1 MQDSTFKIYNASAG
15 SGKTH
20 TLTKEY
26 LKIVLSSSNRFSKI
40 LAITFTN
47 KAVNEMKHRILD
59 SLFKFSQVNSEVEA
73 PPLFLDLMK
82 DLGVDSDTLRK
93 RSKQTLKEI
102 LHNYAFFDIST
113 IDKFTHRLIRTF
125 AKDLKL
131 PQNFEVVLDTDLLLD
146 EAVAKLVHKA
156 GTDKQ
161 LTQVLLEFALEKI
174 DDDKSWDI
182 AYDLGNIG
190 KLLFRENHVEH
201 LQNLKDKNIG
211 DFVELKKTLR
221 SRIKAI
227 QESIV
232 GFATLGLQLIEQN
245 GLEFKDFRAGY
256 FPKFMDKIA
265 SGDLGMDF
273 KAGWKQNFDDPT
285 ELYNKSTPDATKATI
300 DDLHPQF
307 SEIFFKIK
315 HTFYELAF
323 LKNAYANLV
332 PLTVLNA
339 IQKEVKNLQNER
351 DQLSIAEFNTI
362 ISKEIKNQPAPFIY
376 ERLGEKYRH
385 YFVDEFQD
393 TSTLQWNNLIP
404 LIGHALEG
412 EDLQGNTGSLFL
424 VGDAKQA
431 IYRWRGGRAEQ
442 FLDLVNETTSP
453 FVIPAQ
459 TESLPTN
466 WRSYDEVIKF
476 NNDFFTATSPFLN
489 NAMYNA
495 MFVEGNQQGYNS
507 KQGGTVQ
514 LNFIEKDEDKTKDE
528 QYCEEVLATIGVV
541 IEKKY
546 GYEDICILVR
556 GNRQG
561 VLLADFL
568 TQQEIPTISSES
580 LLLNSSDKV
589 RFLGN
594 LVAYLGNPSNL
605 EIAYELLAFLS
616 KNGKNKHR
624 YIYENL
630 HNVEALLLKAYNLDI
645 GELKQL
651 SVYDGLE
658 RAIRQCN
665 LVQGSDAYITFFMD
679 FVLETEQKEGTGV
692 QAFLNLWDKKKE
704 KLSIS
709 APDNIDAV
717 RIMTVH
723 KSKGLEFPI
732 VIFPFANEHI
742 YKRMDK
748 KIWLPINADAFDGFE
763 EILVTEKKEVENY
776 GEEAARI
783 YSEEEH
789 KMELDALNLLYVALT
804 RAEKALYIITEKDLA
819 KGEHKT
825 DYYSGLFIEYLK
837 GKNLWSDE
845 ELVYSFGDLE
855 NAPVVHQIKE
865 QQKIDYSFTHK
876 DRSSFKI
883 LTRSGMLWDT
893 ERETALLK
901 GNLIH
906 YILGFIETEEDV
918 EPALQTAIQQ
928 GEIENQEIEEIRSKL
943 LRVVRHPDLNVY
955 YKEGSRVKN
964 EKDIIT
970 AEGKIL
976 RPDRIVLNQM
986 KATLIDYKT
995 GKTNPKYKEQLY
1007 SYADALNEMG
1017 YVVENKIIVYINE
1030 EVTPEF
1036 I

>member
-1 MQDSTFKIYNASAG
+1 MQHSTFKIYNASAG

-26 LKIVLSSSNRFSKI
+26 LKIVLSTGDRFSKI

-59 SLFKFSQVNSEVEA
+59 SLFKFGKVTDEVGA
-73 PPLFLDLMK
+73 PPLFLDLMQE
-82 DLGVDSDTLRK
+82 LNVDAETLRK

-161 LTQVLLEFALEKI
+161 LTKVLLEFALEKI

-190 KLLFRENHVEH
+190 KLLFRENHAEH
-201 LQNLKDKNIG
+201 LQNLKDKDIK

-221 SRIKAI
+221 SRIKAA
-227 QESIV
+227 QESLV
-232 GFATLGLQLIEQN
+232 GFASLALQLMEEN
-245 GLEFKDFRAGY
+245 GLEYKDFKGAY

-265 SGDLGMDF
+265 AGDLTMDF
-273 KAGWKQNFDDPT
+273 NAAWKQNFADAV
-285 ELYNKSTPDATKATI
+285 LYNKSTPDGTKAI
-300 DDLHPQF
+300 LDDLHPQF
-307 SEIFFKIK
+307 SEIFNKIK
-315 HTFYELAF
+315 HTFYELSF
-323 LKNAYANLV
+323 LKNAYSNLV

-412 EDLQGNTGSLFL
+412 EDLQGNKGSLFL

-442 FLDLVNETTSP
+442 FLDLVNQTASP
-453 FVIPAQ
+453 FAIPAQ

-476 NNDFFTATSPFLN
+476 NNNFFTATSPFLN
-489 NAMYNA
+489 NAMYNT
-495 MFVEGNQQGYNS
+495 MFVDGNQQGYNS
-507 KQGGTVQ
+507 KKGGTVQ
-514 LNFIEKDEDKTKDE
+514 LNFIDKDEDKTRDE
-528 QYCEEVLATIGVV
+528 QYCDEVLNTIAAV

-568 TQQEIPTISSES
+568 TQQQIPTISSES
-580 LLLNSSDKV
+580 LLLNSSEKV
-589 RFLGN
+589 RFLAN
-594 LVAYLGNPSNL
+594 LITYIGNPSNL
-605 EIAYELLAFLS
+605 EIVYDILAFLS
-616 KNGKNKHR
+616 KNGKNRHQ
-624 YIYENL
+624 YIYKNL
-630 HNVEALLLKAYNLDI
+630 KNLEYLLLKEYSLDVN
-645 GELKQL
+645 ELKQL

-665 LVQGSDAYITFFMD
+665 LVEGSDAYITFFMD

-692 QAFLNLWDKKKE
+692 QAFLNLWEKKKE

-748 KIWLPINADAFDGFE
+748 KIWLPLNADAFDGFE
-763 EILVTEKKEVENY
+763 EILITEKKEVENY

-804 RAEKALYIITEKDLA
+804 RAEKALYIISEKDLA
-819 KGEHKT
+819 RGEHKT
-825 DYYSGLFIEYLK
+825 DYYSGLFIDYLK
-837 GKNLWSDE
+837 GKNLWSDDQ
-845 ELVYSFGDLE
+845 LVYGFGDLE
-855 NAPVVHQIKE
+855 EAPVIHEPKE
-865 QQKIDYSFTHK
+865 QPKIDYSYTHK

-893 ERETALLK
+893 DREAALSK

-906 YILGFIETEEDV
+906 YILGFIETEDDI
-918 EPALQTAIQQ
+918 EPALQKAVQQ
-928 GEIENQEIEEIRSKL
+928 GEIESQEVDEIRSKL
-943 LRVVRHPDLNVY
+943 QRVVKHPELNVY
-955 YKEGSRVKN
+955 YSKGSIIKN

-970 AEGKIL
+970 AAGKML
-976 RPDRIVLNQM
+976 RPDRIVIRE
-986 KATLIDYKT
+986 KRATLIDYKT
-995 GKTNPKYKEQLY
+995 GKSNPKYKEQLY
-1007 SYADALNEMG
+1007 SYADALEDMG
-1017 YVVENKIIVYINE
+1017 YVVENKVIVYINE
-1030 EVTPEF
+1030 KVAPEF

>member
-1 MQDSTFKIYNASAG
+1 MQHSTFKIYNASAG

-26 LKIVLSSSNRFSKI
+26 LKIVLSTGDRFSKI

-59 SLFKFSQVNSEVEA
+59 SLFKFGKVASETEA

-82 DLGVDSDTLRK
+82 ELSVDADTLRK

-146 EAVAKLVHKA
+146 EAVAKLVHRA

-161 LTQVLLEFALEKI
+161 LTKVLLEFALEKI

-190 KLLFRENHVEH
+190 KLLFRENHAEH
-201 LQNLKDKNIG
+201 LQNLKDKDIK

-221 SRIKAI
+221 SRIKAA
-227 QESIV
+227 QESLV
-232 GFATLGLQLIEQN
+232 GFASLALQLMHEN
-245 GLEFKDFRAGY
+245 GLEYKDFKGAY

-265 SGDLGMDF
+265 AGDLTMDF
-273 KAGWKQNFDDPT
+273 NAAWKQNFADAV
-285 ELYNKSTPDATKATI
+285 LYNKSTADATKATL

-307 SEIFFKIK
+307 SEIFNKIK
-315 HTFYELAF
+315 HTFYELSF
-323 LKNAYANLV
+323 LKNAYSNLV

-412 EDLQGNTGSLFL
+412 EDLQGNKGSLFL

-442 FLDLVNETTSP
+442 FLDLVNKTASP
-453 FVIPAQ
+453 FAIPAQ

-489 NAMYNA
+489 NGMYNT
-495 MFVEGNQQGYNS
+495 MFVDGNQQSYNS
-507 KQGGTVQ
+507 KKGGTVQ
-514 LNFIEKDEDKTKDE
+514 LNFIDKDEDKTKDE
-528 QYCEEVLATIGVV
+528 QYCEEVLNTIAAV

-568 TQQEIPTISSES
+568 TQQQIPTISSES
-580 LLLNSSDKV
+580 LLLNSSEKV
-589 RFLGN
+589 RFLAD
-594 LVAYLGNPSNL
+594 LIAYIGNPSNL
-605 EIAYELLAFLS
+605 EIAYNLLAFLS
-616 KNGKNKHR
+616 KNGKNRHQ

-630 HNVEALLLKAYNLDI
+630 KNLEYLLLSEYSLDVN
-645 GELKQL
+645 ELKQL

-665 LVQGSDAYITFFMD
+665 LVEGSDAYITFFMD

-692 QAFLNLWDKKKE
+692 QAFLNLWEKKKE

-748 KIWLPINADAFDGFE
+748 KIWLPLNADAFDGFE
-763 EILVTEKKEVENY
+763 EILITEKKEVENY

-804 RAEKALYIITEKDLA
+804 RAEKALYVISEKDLA
-819 KGEHKT
+819 RGEHKT
-825 DYYSGLFIEYLK
+825 DYYSGLFIDYLK
-837 GKNLWSDE
+837 GKNLWSDD
-845 ELVYSFGDLE
+845 ELVYSFGELE
-855 NAPVVHQIKE
+855 EAPVIHETKE
-865 QQKIDYSFTHK
+865 QQKIDYSYTHK

-893 ERETALLK
+893 DREAALSK

-906 YILGFIETEEDV
+906 YILGFIETEADI
-918 EPALQTAIQQ
+918 EPALQKAVQQ
-928 GEIENQEIEEIRSKL
+928 GEIENQEVDEVRSKL
-943 LRVVRHPDLNVY
+943 QRVVKHPELNTY
-955 YKEGSRVKN
+955 YKEGSIIKN

-970 AEGKIL
+970 AAGQML
-976 RPDRIVLNQM
+976 RPDRIVI
-986 KATLIDYKT
+986 KGKRATLIDYKT
-995 GKTNPKYKEQLY
+995 GKSNPKYKEQLY
-1007 SYADALNEMG
+1007 SYADALADMG

-1030 EVTPEF
+1030 KVTPEF

>member
-1 MQDSTFKIYNASAG
+1 MQHSTFKIYNASAG

-26 LKIVLSSSNRFSKI
+26 LKIVLSPGDRFSKI

-59 SLFKFSQVNSEVEA
+59 SLFKFGQVKDEAEA
-73 PPLFLDLMK
+73 PALFLDLMK
-82 DLGVDSDTLRK
+82 ELGIDAAELRQ
-93 RSKQTLKEI
+93 RSKQTLKQI

-161 LTQVLLEFALEKI
+161 LTQVLLDFALEKI

-190 KLLFRENHVEH
+190 KLLFRENHAEH
-201 LQNLKDKNIG
+201 LQNLRDKNID
-211 DFVELKKTLR
+211 DFLGLKKTLR
-221 SRIKAI
+221 SRIKAS
-227 QESIV
+227 QESLV
-232 GFATLGLQLIEQN
+232 GFADLALQLIEQN
-245 GLEFKDFRAGY
+245 GLEFPDFTRSY
-256 FPKFMDKIA
+256 FPKFMEKIA
-265 SGDLGMDF
+265 SGDLAIDF
-273 KAGWKQNFDDPT
+273 NAGWKQNFDDAV
-285 ELYNKSTPDATKATI
+285 LYNKSTAEATKATL

-307 SEIFFKIK
+307 SEIFNKIK
-315 HTFYELAF
+315 HTFYELSF
-323 LKNAYANLV
+323 LKNAYSNLV

-339 IQKEVKNLQNER
+339 IQREVKNLQNER

-362 ISKEIKNQPAPFIY
+362 ISKEIRNQPAPFIY

-412 EDLQGNTGSLFL
+412 EDLQGNKGSLFL

-442 FLDLVNETTSP
+442 FLDLVNKTASP
-453 FVIPAQ
+453 FAIPAE

-495 MFVEGNQQGYNS
+495 MFVEGNRQGCNS

-514 LNFIEKDEDKTKDE
+514 LKFIDKDDDKTKDE
-528 QYCEEVLATIGVV
+528 QYCEEVLATIAAV

-568 TQQEIPTISSES
+568 TQEQIPTISSES
-580 LLLNSSDKV
+580 LLLNSSDRV
-589 RFLGN
+589 RFLADLIG
-594 LVAYLGNPSNL
+594 YIGNPENL
-605 EIAYELLAFLS
+605 EIAYNLLTFLS
-616 KNGKNKHR
+616 KGSQSRHQ
-624 YIYENL
+624 YISGHLKRLPE
-630 HNVEALLLKAYNLDI
+630 LLKNEFGLDVE
-645 GELKQL
+645 ELKEL
-651 SVYDGLE
+651 SVYDGME
-658 RAIRQCN
+658 RVIRQCN
-665 LVQGSDAYITFFMD
+665 LVEGSDAYVTFFMD
-679 FVLETEQKEGTGV
+679 FVLETEQKEGTGI
-692 QAFLNLWDKKKE
+692 QAFLNLWEKKKG

-732 VIFPFANEHI
+732 VIFPFANENI

-748 KIWLPINADAFDGFE
+748 KIWLPLNAEAFDGFE

-804 RAEKALYIITEKDLA
+804 RAEKALYVISEKDLA
-819 KGEHKT
+819 RGQHKT

-837 GKNLWSDE
+837 GKGLWSDDELTYAFGELE
-845 ELVYSFGDLE
+845 E
-855 NAPVVHQIKE
+855 APEVHQTKALR
-865 QQKIDYSFTHK
+865 KIDYSFTHK
-876 DRSSFKI
+876 DRSGFKI

-893 ERETALLK
+893 DRETAISK

-906 YILGFIETEEDV
+906 YILGCIETEEDI
-918 EPALQTAIQQ
+918 EAALNKAVRQ
-928 GEIENQEIEEIRSKL
+928 GEIEKQEIDEVRGKL
-943 LRVVRHPDLNVY
+943 ERIVKHPKLNTY
-955 YKEGSRVKN
+955 YIKGNTVKN

-970 AEGKIL
+970 AEGQIV
-976 RPDRIVLNQM
+976 RPDRIVINGNR
-986 KATLIDYKT
+986 ATLIDYKT
-995 GKTNPKYKEQLY
+995 GKANPKYKEQLY
-1007 SYADALNEMG
+1007 FYADALTNMG
-1017 YVVENKIIVYINE
+1017 YVVENKIIVYINDDII
-1030 EVTPEF
+1030 PEF

>member
-1 MQDSTFKIYNASAG
+1 MQHSTFKIYNASAG

-47 KAVNEMKHRILD
+47 KAVNEMKHRILE
-59 SLFKFSQVNSEVEA
+59 SLSKFGKVENEATA

-82 DLGVDSDTLRK
+82 ELGVDAATLRQ

-182 AYDLGNIG
+182 AYDLGNMG
-190 KLLFRENHVEH
+190 KLLFRENHAEH
-201 LQNLKDKNIG
+201 LQNLKDKNIS
-211 DFVELKKTLR
+211 DFVELKKTVR
-221 SRIKAI
+221 SRITATE
-227 QESIV
+227 ESLI
-232 GFATLGLQLIEQN
+232 GFATLALQLIEQN
-245 GLEFKDFRAGY
+245 GLEFSDFTRGY
-256 FPKFMDKIA
+256 FPKFMEKISA
-265 SGDLGMDF
+265 GDMAIDF
-273 KAGWKQNFDDPT
+273 KAGWKQNFDDT
-285 ELYNKSTPDATKATI
+285 VLYNKSTADATKATLNE
-300 DDLHPQF
+300 LHPQF
-307 SEIFFKIK
+307 SEIFNKIK
-315 HTFYELAF
+315 QAFYELSF
-323 LKNAYANLV
+323 LKNTYANLV

-339 IQKEVKNLQNER
+339 IQREVKNLQNER

-412 EDLQGNTGSLFL
+412 EDLQGNRGSLFL

-442 FLDLVNETTSP
+442 FLDLVNESESP
-453 FVIPAQ
+453 FAIPAQ

-489 NAMYNA
+489 NAMYNN
-495 MFVEGNQQGYNS
+495 MFVEGNRQGYNS

-514 LNFIEKDEDKTKDE
+514 LKFIEKDEEKSRDE
-528 QYCEEVLATIGVV
+528 QYCTEVLNTIQTV
-541 IEKKY
+541 IEKDY

-589 RFLGN
+589 RFLAN
-594 LVAYLGNPSNL
+594 LMAYIGNPTNL
-605 EIAYELLAFLS
+605 QIAYELLTYLS
-616 KNGKNKHR
+616 KGGENRHQ

-630 HNVEALLLKAYNLDI
+630 KNVEHLLLKEYQLDVE
-645 GELKQL
+645 ELKQL
-651 SVYDGLE
+651 SVYDGME

-665 LVQGSDAYITFFMD
+665 LVEGSDAYVTFFMD
-679 FVLETEQKEGTGV
+679 FVLETEQKEGTGI
-692 QAFLNLWDKKKE
+692 QAFLNLWEKKKG

-723 KSKGLEFPI
+723 KSKGLEFSI

-748 KIWLPINADAFDGFE
+748 KMWLPLNADAFNGFE
-763 EILVTEKKEVENY
+763 EILITEKKEVENY
-776 GEEAARI
+776 GEEAAQI

-804 RAEKALYIITEKDLA
+804 RAEKALYIISEKDLA
-819 KGEHKT
+819 RGQHKT

-837 GKNLWSDE
+837 GKDLWSDD
-845 ELVYSFGDLE
+845 ELVYSFGELE
-855 NAPVVHQIKE
+855 KAPAPHQTKE
-865 QQKIDYSFTHK
+865 QQDIDYSFTHK

-893 ERETALLK
+893 EREAAISK

-906 YILGFIETEEDV
+906 YILGYIATQDDI
-918 EPALQTAIQQ
+918 EPALQKAIQQ
-928 GEIENQEIEEIRSKL
+928 GEIESQEVDEVRDKL
-943 LRVVRHPDLNVY
+943 QRIVNHPKLQTY
-955 YKEGSRVKN
+955 YKDSDIIKN

-970 AEGKIL
+970 ADGKIL
-976 RPDRIVLNQM
+976 RPDRIVFKEKN
-986 KATLIDYKT
+986 ATLIDYKT

-1007 SYADALNEMG
+1007 SYADALTDMG

>member
-1 MQDSTFKIYNASAG
+1 MEHSTFKIYNASAG

-26 LKIVLSSSNRFSKI
+26 LKIVLSTGDRFSKI

-59 SLFKFSQVNSEVEA
+59 SLFKFGKVASETEA

-82 DLGVDSDTLRK
+82 ELGVDADTLRK

-161 LTQVLLEFALEKI
+161 LTKVLLEFALEKI

-190 KLLFRENHVEH
+190 KLLFRENHAEH
-201 LQNLKDKNIG
+201 LQNLKDKDIK

-221 SRIKAI
+221 SRIKAA
-227 QESIV
+227 QESLV
-232 GFATLGLQLIEQN
+232 GFASLALQLMEEN
-245 GLEFKDFRAGY
+245 GLEYKDFKGAY

-265 SGDLGMDF
+265 AGDLTMDF
-273 KAGWKQNFDDPT
+273 NAAWKQNFADAV
-285 ELYNKSTPDATKATI
+285 LYNKSTADATKATL

-307 SEIFFKIK
+307 SEIFNKIK
-315 HTFYELAF
+315 HTFYELSF
-323 LKNAYANLV
+323 LKNAYSNLV

-412 EDLQGNTGSLFL
+412 EDLQGNKGSLFL

-442 FLDLVNETTSP
+442 FLDLVNKTASP
-453 FVIPAQ
+453 FAIPAQ

-489 NAMYNA
+489 NAMYNT
-495 MFVEGNQQGYNS
+495 MFVDGNQQGYNS
-507 KQGGTVQ
+507 KKGGTVQ
-514 LNFIEKDEDKTKDE
+514 LNFIDKDEDRTKDE
-528 QYCEEVLATIGVV
+528 QYCEEVLNTIATV

-568 TQQEIPTISSES
+568 TQQQIPTISSES
-580 LLLNSSDKV
+580 LLLNSSEKV
-589 RFLGN
+589 RFLAD
-594 LVAYLGNPSNL
+594 LIAYIGNPSNL
-605 EIAYELLAFLS
+605 EIAYNLLAFLS
-616 KNGKNKHR
+616 KNGKNRHQ
-624 YIYENL
+624 YIYKNL
-630 HNVEALLLKAYNLDI
+630 KNLEYLLLKEYSLDVN
-645 GELKQL
+645 ELKQL

-665 LVQGSDAYITFFMD
+665 LVEGSDAYITFFMD

-692 QAFLNLWDKKKE
+692 QAFLNLWEKKKE

-748 KIWLPINADAFDGFE
+748 KIWLPLNADAFDGFE
-763 EILVTEKKEVENY
+763 EILITEKKEVENY

-804 RAEKALYIITEKDLA
+804 RAEKALYVISEKDLA
-819 KGEHKT
+819 RGEHKT
-825 DYYSGLFIEYLK
+825 DYYSGLFIDYLK
-837 GKNLWSDE
+837 GKNLWSDD
-845 ELVYSFGDLE
+845 ELVYSFGELE
-855 NAPVVHQIKE
+855 EAPVIHETKE
-865 QQKIDYSFTHK
+865 QQKIDYSYTHK

-893 ERETALLK
+893 DREAALSK

-906 YILGFIETEEDV
+906 YILGFIETEDDI
-918 EPALQTAIQQ
+918 EPALQKAVQQ
-928 GEIENQEIEEIRSKL
+928 GEIENQEVDEVRSNL
-943 LRVVRHPDLNVY
+943 QRVVEHPELNTY
-955 YKEGSRVKN
+955 YKKGSIIKN

-970 AEGKIL
+970 AAGQML
-976 RPDRIVLNQM
+976 RPDRIVI
-986 KATLIDYKT
+986 KEKRATLIDYKT
-995 GKTNPKYKEQLY
+995 GKSNPKYKEQLY
-1007 SYADALNEMG
+1007 SYADALADMG
-1017 YVVENKIIVYINE
+1017 YVVENKIIVYINDK
-1030 EVTPEF
+1030 VTPEF

>member
-1 MQDSTFKIYNASAG
+1 MEHSTFKIYNASAG

-26 LKIVLSSSNRFSKI
+26 LKIVLSTGDRFSKI

-59 SLFKFSQVNSEVEA
+59 SLFKFGKVTDEVGA
-73 PPLFLDLMK
+73 PPLFLDLMQE
-82 DLGVDSDTLRK
+82 LNVDAETLRK

-161 LTQVLLEFALEKI
+161 LTKVLLEFALEKI

-190 KLLFRENHVEH
+190 KLLFRENHAEH
-201 LQNLKDKNIG
+201 LQNLKDKDIK

-221 SRIKAI
+221 SRIKAA
-227 QESIV
+227 QESLV
-232 GFATLGLQLIEQN
+232 DFASLALQLMEEN
-245 GLEFKDFRAGY
+245 GLEYKDFKGAY

-265 SGDLGMDF
+265 AGDLTMDF
-273 KAGWKQNFDDPT
+273 NAAWKQNFVDAV
-285 ELYNKSTPDATKATI
+285 LYNKSTPDGTKATL

-307 SEIFFKIK
+307 SEIFNKIK
-315 HTFYELAF
+315 HTFYELSF
-323 LKNAYANLV
+323 LKNAYSNLV

-412 EDLQGNTGSLFL
+412 EDLQGDKGSLFL

-442 FLDLVNETTSP
+442 FLDLVNQTASP
-453 FVIPAQ
+453 FAIPAQ

-489 NAMYNA
+489 NAMYNT
-495 MFVEGNQQGYNS
+495 MFVDGNQQGYNS
-507 KQGGTVQ
+507 KKGGTVQ
-514 LNFIEKDEDKTKDE
+514 LNFIDKDEDKTRDE
-528 QYCEEVLATIGVV
+528 QYCDEVLNTIAAV

-568 TQQEIPTISSES
+568 TQQQIPTISSES
-580 LLLNSSDKV
+580 LLLNSSEKV
-589 RFLGN
+589 RFLAN
-594 LVAYLGNPSNL
+594 LITYIGNPSNL
-605 EIAYELLAFLS
+605 EIVYDILAFLS
-616 KNGKNKHR
+616 KNGKNRHQ
-624 YIYENL
+624 YIYKNL
-630 HNVEALLLKAYNLDI
+630 KNLEYLLLKEYSLDVN
-645 GELKQL
+645 ELKQL

-665 LVQGSDAYITFFMD
+665 LVEGSDAYITFFMD

-692 QAFLNLWDKKKE
+692 QAFLNLWEKKKE

-748 KIWLPINADAFDGFE
+748 KIWLPFNADAFDGFE
-763 EILVTEKKEVENY
+763 EILITEKKEVENY

-804 RAEKALYIITEKDLA
+804 RAEKALYVISEKDLA
-819 KGEHKT
+819 RGEHKT
-825 DYYSGLFIEYLK
+825 DYYSGLFIDYLK
-837 GKNLWSDE
+837 GKNLWSDDQ
-845 ELVYSFGDLE
+845 LVYGFGDLE
-855 NAPVVHQIKE
+855 EAPVIHEPNE
-865 QQKIDYSFTHK
+865 QQKIDYSYTHK

-893 ERETALLK
+893 DREAALSK

-906 YILGFIETEEDV
+906 YILGFIETEDDI
-918 EPALQTAIQQ
+918 EPALQKAVQQ
-928 GEIENQEIEEIRSKL
+928 GEIESQEVDEIRSKL
-943 LRVVRHPDLNVY
+943 QRVVKHPELNVY
-955 YKEGSRVKN
+955 YSKGSIIKN

-970 AEGKIL
+970 AAGKML
-976 RPDRIVLNQM
+976 RPDRIVIRE
-986 KATLIDYKT
+986 KRATLIDYKT
-995 GKTNPKYKEQLY
+995 GKSNPKYKEQLY
-1007 SYADALNEMG
+1007 SYADALEDMG
-1017 YVVENKIIVYINE
+1017 YVVENKVIVYINE
-1030 EVTPEF
+1030 KVAPEF